1 MIAIGGPVHL
11 HGAFLFNPQRGER
24 NRMTAQLPPS
34 SNEAQASAP
43 ATSTPS
49 PQAEAG
55 SQTRAHPQRSQGGID
70 PALQSQLDKRDAKF
84 LNEMAGLRAL
94 IESLKAPAASSST
107 EAAQPPAALPPAS
120 PPAAPASAPAAEQRQ
135 NQAPAAEPPASEAQM
150 RAYGVMDAMGVD
162 IDAADPEAGTIDW
175 SSPEKAAKT
184 TRAAIEAK
192 QRRTANAA
200 LPVSGGSPVSNPI
213 AKVTDVNELFRVA
226 RQNKAW

>member
-1 MIAIGGPVHL
+1 
-11 HGAFLFNPQRGER
+11 
-24 NRMTAQLPPS
+24 MTAQLPPS
-34 SNEAQASAP
+34 SNEAPASASAP
-43 ATSTPS
+43 STPS

-55 SQTRAHPQRSQGGID
+55 SQTRAHPQKPQGGID

-213 AKVTDVNELFRVA
+213 AKVTDVNELFRIA